1 MWPDTRLLDLFGIE
15 LPIVQAPMANAT
27 GVEMAVAVAKAGG
40 LGSLPCAMLAP
51 DKIRA
56 GVTEFRAQSNK
67 PVNLNFFC
75 HAAPAEDVA
84 REQAWLTRLA
94 PYYTALGATPPSL
107 PLKAGLQPFGEE
119 TCALVEELKPAI
131 VSFHFGLPAPALLH
145 RVKSAGCK
153 ILSSATSVKEAIW
166 LAERG
171 ADAVIAQGAEA
182 GGHRGMF
189 LETDVAA
196 QVGTFALVP
205 QIADAVKVP
214 VIAAGGIADARG
226 VAAAFALGASGVQIG
241 TAYLRCPEAHIS
253 ELHRVALKRPEP
265 ATVITNVL
273 TGRPA
278 RGILN
283 RFIAGQ
289 GPVNAETPAFPLA
302 TQAAIPLRTIAEKQ
316 GSGDFS
322 SFWSGQARSPWPR
335 HERRGPD
342 AHHRRGE
349 PRTPQVPC
357 GSEHL
362 EAAPAKLIA
371 VRLHIFYY
379 SRIAGI

>member
-1 MWPDTRLLDLFGIE
+1 MMWPDTRLLDLLGIE
-15 LPIVQAPMANAT
+15 LPIVQAPMAGAT
-27 GVEMAVAVAKAGG
+27 GAEMAVAVAKAGG
-40 LGSLPCAMLAP
+40 VGSLPCAMLGT

-56 GVTEFRAQSNK
+56 GVAEFRTQSNR
-67 PVNLNFFC
+67 PLNLNFFC
-75 HAAPAEDVA
+75 HAAPGSDFA
-84 REQAWLTRLA
+84 REQAWLDRLA
-94 PYYTALGATPPSL
+94 PFYSALGAAQPAL

-119 TCALVEELKPAI
+119 ACALVEELRPAI
-131 VSFHFGLPAPALLH
+131 VSFHFGLPAPDLLA

-166 LAERG
+166 LSERG
-171 ADAVIAQGAEA
+171 VDAVIAQGAEA

-189 LETDVAA
+189 LETDVGA
-196 QVGTFALVP
+196 QVGTFTLVP

-253 ELHRVALKRPEP
+253 ELHRAALKRSDP
-265 ATVITNVL
+265 ATVISNVL

-278 RGILN
+278 RAIVN
-283 RFIAGQ
+283 RFIEEQ
-289 GPVNAETPAFPLA
+289 GPLDPEAPAFPLA

-322 SFWSGQARSPWPR
+322 SFWSGEARSLGR
-335 HERRGPD
+335 DMNAED
-342 AHHRRGE
+342 LT
-349 PRTPQVPC
+349 RTIAEE
-357 GSEHL
+357 SL
-362 EAAPAKLIA
+362 ALLRKLSAAK
-371 VRLHIFYY
+371 
-379 SRIAGI
+379 

>member
-1 MWPDTRLLDLFGIE
+1 MWPDTRLTDLFGIE

-40 LGSLPCAMLAP
+40 LGSLPCTMLSP

-56 GVTEFRAQSNK
+56 GVTEFRSEIDR
-67 PVNLNFFC
+67 PLNLNFFC
-75 HAAPAEDVA
+75 HAAPAGDAA
-84 REQAWLTRLA
+84 REQAWLDRLA
-94 PYYTALGATPPSL
+94 PYYAALGAVPPSL
-107 PLKAGLQPFGEE
+107 PLKAGAQPFGDE
-119 TCALVEELKPAI
+119 TCQLVEELKPAI
-131 VSFHFGLPAPALLH
+131 VSFHLGLPAPDLL
-145 RVKSAGCK
+145 RRLKAAGCMV
-153 ILSSATSVKEAIW
+153 LSSATSVREAVW

-196 QVGTFALVP
+196 QIGTFALVP
-205 QIADAVKVP
+205 QVADAVKVP

-226 VAAAFALGASGVQIG
+226 VAAAFALGAAGVQIG

-253 ELHRVALKRPEP
+253 DLHRAALKKPEP
-265 ATVITNVL
+265 ATVVTNVL

-283 RFIAGQ
+283 RFIAEQ
-289 GPVNAETPAFPLA
+289 GPLNPEAPAFPLA
-302 TQAAIPLRTIAEKQ
+302 TQAAIPLRTDAEKQ

-322 SFWSGQARSPWPR
+322 PFWSGEARSLGR
-335 HERRGPD
+335 DMNAEDLTRTIAEESLALLRG
-342 AHHRRGE
+342 
-349 PRTPQVPC
+349 
-357 GSEHL
+357 L
-362 EAAPAKLIA
+362 A
-371 VRLHIFYY
+371 VQKPK
-379 SRIAGI
+379 

>member
-40 LGSLPCAMLAP
+40 LGSLPCAMLGT

-56 GVTEFRAQSNK
+56 GVSEFRAQSNK
-67 PVNLNFFC
+67 PLNLNFFC
-75 HAAPAEDVA
+75 HASPAEDVA

-119 TCALVEELKPAI
+119 TCALVEELRPAV
-131 VSFHFGLPAPALLH
+131 VSFHFGLPAPSLLA
-145 RVKSAGCK
+145 RVRSAGCK
-153 ILSSATSVKEAIW
+153 ILSSATSVKEAVW

-171 ADAVIAQGAEA
+171 VDAVIAQGAEA

-189 LETDVAA
+189 LETEVAA
-196 QVGTFALVP
+196 QVGTFALAP
-205 QIADAVKVP
+205 QVADAVKVP

-253 ELHRVALKRPEP
+253 ELHRAALKRPDP
-265 ATVITNVL
+265 ATAITNVL

-283 RFIAGQ
+283 RFIAEQ
-289 GPVNAETPAFPLA
+289 GPVNAEAPAFPLA

-322 SFWSGQARSPWPR
+322 SFWSGQARSLGR
-335 HERRGPD
+335 DMNAED
-342 AHHRRGE
+342 LT
-349 PRTPQVPC
+349 RT
-357 GSEHL
+357 
-362 EAAPAKLIA
+362 IA
-371 VRLHIFYY
+371 EESLALLARLSA
-379 SRIAGI
+379 SRQK

>member
-1 MWPDTRLLDLFGIE
+1 MWPDTRLLDLFGVE
-15 LPIVQAPMANAT
+15 LPIVQAPMAAAT

-40 LGSLPCAMLAP
+40 LGSLPCAMLTA

-56 GVTEFRAQSNK
+56 GVAEIRSHRDR
-67 PVNLNFFC
+67 PINLNFFC
-75 HAAPAEDVA
+75 HAARTGDVA
-84 REQAWLTRLA
+84 HEQAWLKRLA
-94 PYYTALGATPPSL
+94 PYYAALGATPPAL
-107 PLKAGLQPFGEE
+107 PLKAGLQPFSEE
-119 TCALVEELKPAI
+119 ACALVEELRPA
-131 VSFHFGLPAPALLH
+131 VASFHFGLPAPDLLA
-145 RVKSAGCK
+145 RVKAARCK
-153 ILSSATSVKEAIW
+153 VLSSATSVKEAIW

-171 ADAVIAQGAEA
+171 VDAIIAQGAEA

-205 QIADAVKVP
+205 QIADAVKIP

-253 ELHRVALKRPEP
+253 ELHRAALKKLDP

-278 RGILN
+278 RAIIN
-283 RFIAGQ
+283 RFIAEQ
-289 GPVNAETPAFPLA
+289 GPVDPEAPAFPLA
-302 TQAAIPLRTIAEKQ
+302 TQAAIPLRTNAEKQ

-322 SFWSGQARSPWPR
+322 SFWSGEARSLGR
-335 HERRGPD
+335 DMNAESLT
-342 AHHRRGE
+342 
-349 PRTPQVPC
+349 RTIAEESLALLRSLAQVN
-357 GSEHL
+357 G
-362 EAAPAKLIA
+362 K
-371 VRLHIFYY
+371 R
-379 SRIAGI
+379 